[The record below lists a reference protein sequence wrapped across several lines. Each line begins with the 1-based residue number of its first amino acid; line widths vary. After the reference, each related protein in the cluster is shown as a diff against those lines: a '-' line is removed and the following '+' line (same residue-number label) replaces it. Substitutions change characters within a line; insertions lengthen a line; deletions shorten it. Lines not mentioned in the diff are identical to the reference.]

1 MRPSEAEI
9 KDVIQ
14 TMITSIKRLRK
25 KSTGCR
31 SGYQKSFLYKR
42 SLRSVIKFCN
52 KALEAEGP
60 ELRELC
66 LYILGNAIYWD
77 GNETKEKLRRF
88 SFHGALSYKPKIA
101 FRDELT
107 YENLP
112 KLVHK
117 IMRKDCDRKLY
128 VGLL

>member
-25 KSTGCR
+25 KASAHR

-77 GNETKEKLRRF
+77 GPETKEKLRRF
-88 SFHGALSYKPKIA
+88 SFHGAASYRKAIFKQEIA
-101 FRDELT
+101 DLMKDE
-107 YENLP
+107 EAQ
-112 KLVHK
+112 VDSR
-117 IMRKDCDRKLY
+117 MM
-128 VGLL
+128 

>member
-42 SLRSVIKFCN
+42 LLRSVIKFCN

-88 SFHGALSYKPKIA
+88 SFHGAASYRKAIFKQEIA
-101 FRDELT
+101 DLMKDE
-107 YENLP
+107 EAQ
-112 KLVHK
+112 VDSR
-117 IMRKDCDRKLY
+117 MM
-128 VGLL
+128 